1 MKIYIFIVMVLSSSA
16 YADMTECLRKTDKN
30 EKNYCMAIYSGSG
43 TYCDKI
49 TGYETRMDCMRK
61 VIAKQ
66 RSGR

>member
-1 MKIYIFIVMVLSSSA
+1 MS
-16 YADMTECLRKTDKN
+16 ECLKKTNKN

-61 VIAKQ
+61 VITKQ
-66 RSGR
+66 RSSR